1 MVFRDARSAEA
12 RFQGD
17 LVGNHREPA
26 RGEPRRRRRQVRQS
40 GDPEA
45 DVVTDDR
52 FVFPNGEDPM
62 PAFQRGFVRFA
73 KSGPV
78 GDTLFEELRVAR
90 SAMGS

>member
-1 MVFRDARSAEA
+1 
-12 RFQGD
+12 
-17 LVGNHREPA
+17 
-26 RGEPRRRRRQVRQS
+26 
-40 GDPEA
+40 
-45 DVVTDDR
+45 
-52 FVFPNGEDPM
+52 M